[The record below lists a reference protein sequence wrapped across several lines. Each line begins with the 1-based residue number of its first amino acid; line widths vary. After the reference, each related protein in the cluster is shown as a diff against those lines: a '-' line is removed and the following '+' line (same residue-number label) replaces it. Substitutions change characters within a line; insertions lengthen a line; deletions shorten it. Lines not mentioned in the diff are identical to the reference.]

1 MELALGAVL
10 GLIIL
15 VVAWNL
21 RRAFFNQSDVWKE
34 KVDLSAKESK
44 VELQDDYKELLDKVA
59 EKKSKHDNKWYKMS
73 DIDELMK

>member
-34 KVDLSAKESK
+34 KVDLATKESK